1 MEAIEDSKNE
11 KIEEESYNILQLLGV
26 KKIRKKSSL
35 DKSHLETENKQND
48 IFIKKDND
56 IINKPQKIFSSK
68 ENEIKNKYTI
78 NNSND
83 DDSFKKKNIINNKKK
98 NVKNNQI
105 LNNKIPEYDNKIA
118 TLISQMKEMSDKQIY
133 LIDIISNLQKSS
145 SEQINLLNEK
155 VSNLESNILKS
166 RVNNKPYD
174 INDNKLNNII
184 YSGNESLIINYISNI
199 NLKEIKNLDVNV
211 IEDILLVIY
220 PILSKGNYIHECI
233 SFIKVILMSYN
244 SNCKLRDITLKNI
257 NDILLYIKDNNN
269 DIRDEDLIDISL
281 LTSFL
286 KNNKKL

>member
-26 KKIRKKSSL
+26 KKIRKKISL

-118 TLISQMKEMSDKQIY
+118 TLI
-133 LIDIISNLQKSS
+133 
-145 SEQINLLNEK
+145 
-155 VSNLESNILKS
+155 
-166 RVNNKPYD
+166 
-174 INDNKLNNII
+174 
-184 YSGNESLIINYISNI
+184 
-199 NLKEIKNLDVNV
+199 
-211 IEDILLVIY
+211 
-220 PILSKGNYIHECI
+220 
-233 SFIKVILMSYN
+233 F
-244 SNCKLRDITLKNI
+244 
-257 NDILLYIKDNNN
+257 
-269 DIRDEDLIDISL
+269 
-281 LTSFL
+281 
-286 KNNKKL
+286 